1 MRRSAILSL
10 LASVLMA
17 QAPAPAPTPA
27 EARAEI
33 RKLMAEDPLAALE
46 KAKALL
52 PATKPAFDKT
62 STQTALKSLD
72 TWGGVL
78 EIYSL
83 AFDAAG
89 EAGRYEEAK
98 EMAEKAR
105 DMAKEMEAEAITP
118 FMAVKKVWS
127 KASEDATKALARI
140 EELKVKEQ
148 KAKELMAT
156 DPKGKDPKVKEQ
168 IQALF
173 PAAEEQE
180 LATLIANEATFKSN
194 ITNAKMVHGQVDK
207 NLRILNDQV
216 KGYDKPL
223 EQIGN
228 RIKDEQD
235 ELLKFKGNK
244 VTFAKAVYNTVGTKP
259 TDMKNALIALR
270 RAAYLDPTNKLIPH
284 RIDVL
289 TGKAVEAPAKPAKKA
304 GTRKK
309 GA

>member
-1 MRRSAILSL
+1 
-10 LASVLMA
+10 MA
-17 QAPAPAPTPA
+17 QAPAPAPKPA
-27 EARAEI
+27 DVQAEI
-33 RKLMAEDPLAALE
+33 KKLMAEDPLAALE
-46 KAKALL
+46 KAKTLI
-52 PATKPAFDKT
+52 PAEKPAFDKT
-62 STQTALKSLD
+62 TTQTAMKSLD
-72 TWGGVL
+72 AWGGVL
-78 EIYSL
+78 EYYSL

-89 EAGRYEEAK
+89 EAGRYEVAK

-105 DMAKEMEAEAITP
+105 DMAKEMQAEAIMP

-140 EELKVKEQ
+140 EELKGKEQ
-148 KAKELMAT
+148 KAKELLAT
-156 DPKGKDPKVKEQ
+156 DPKGKDLKIKEK
-168 IQALF
+168 AKELYS
-173 PAAEEQE
+173 PAEEQE
-180 LATLIANEATFKSN
+180 LADLIANEATFKTN
-194 ITNAKMVHGQVDK
+194 ISNAKVVHGQVDK

-223 EQIGN
+223 EQISN

-235 ELLKFKGNK
+235 ELMKFKGNK

-270 RAAYLDPTNKLIPH
+270 RAAFLDPTNKLIPH

-289 TGKAVEAPAKPAKKA
+289 MGKAVEAPAKPVKKA
-304 GTRKK
+304 GARKK